1 MQFYF
6 HANQSCFHKNGFAL
20 RLALKQRY
28 KRTRKWPIATFVVV
42 SVRKQPHQID
52 QNLMAKRPLYTNS
65 FSSFSPTEE
74 SEAASKQVLAKSEQI
89 RKFQEEN
96 KYLGQLVS
104 LVKFK
109 IASSFFSFFFRNSK
123 RTR

>member
-1 MQFYF
+1 MTW
-6 HANQSCFHKNGFAL
+6 HKI
-20 RLALKQRY
+20 
-28 KRTRKWPIATFVVV
+28 IARFVVV

-52 QNLMAKRPLYTNS
+52 QNPKANRSLDINS
-65 FSSFSPTEE
+65 FSSFPPTEE

-109 IASSFFSFFFRNSK
+109 IASSFFSFNAFSEIRREQGN
-123 RTR
+123 

>member
-1 MQFYF
+1 M
-6 HANQSCFHKNGFAL
+6 AWHKI
-20 RLALKQRY
+20 
-28 KRTRKWPIATFVVV
+28 IATFVLV

-52 QNLMAKRPLYTNS
+52 QNLMVKRPLYINS

-109 IASSFFSFFFRNSK
+109 IASSFFSFNAFSEIRREQGN
-123 RTR
+123 